1 MDTIKSL
8 YEVATKNPYAIWIG
22 AGVGFVIGLII
33 G

>member
-8 YEVATKNPYAIWIG
+8 YEVAAKSPYALWIG
-22 AGVGFVIGLII
+22 AGVGFVLGLIV